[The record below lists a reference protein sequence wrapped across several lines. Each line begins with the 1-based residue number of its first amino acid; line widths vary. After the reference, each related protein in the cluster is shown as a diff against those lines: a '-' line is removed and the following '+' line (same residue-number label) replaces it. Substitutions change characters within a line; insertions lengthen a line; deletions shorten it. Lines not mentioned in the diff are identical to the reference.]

1 MENTWINAFGFK
13 NVGPSKKQKIKLVN
27 LLIINGTGLLEKM
40 LLPTGKVDGQTTT
53 MPGHATN
60 TVGCHKTDCEASGSL
75 TPVHVSRGHDVG
87 NDFKIKD
94 HENPCPSTGN
104 SAGLMPEDLSPPAEE
119 YEIKMTLGR
128 TSPLS
133 VAEVKLDTLPA
144 ADCEDNMQIKSEADD
159 VQEGKFSENNG
170 KLVAENTVAELNHE
184 DKSISSHIHSLA
196 IHVTVDA
203 DPCSRSYDEIGKGES
218 CPSRELSVQAAL
230 IMDKTE
236 SNLNIKTLS
245 ACSANEEDKRSC
257 VVPVGI
263 LSVTMDGKPDNHD
276 LKTIA
281 GGHIQS
287 LTEAKGSNNIT
298 NQVSIG
304 EEYSAS
310 AVDNGVT
317 RNGYVQQREA
327 VKNKTGPLSPELEH
341 SSMSID
347 VMKKLNVSKSVE
359 THKVEMNDVAI
370 KLGMKHEGFNDA
382 GTTTPTLNIS
392 NEVCG
397 EVMAKP
403 TLNCGGSQLHGEDGI
418 HSSGMEKGLALK

>member
-1 MENTWINAFGFK
+1 
-13 NVGPSKKQKIKLVN
+13 
-27 LLIINGTGLLEKM
+27 
-40 LLPTGKVDGQTTT
+40 
-53 MPGHATN
+53 
-60 TVGCHKTDCEASGSL
+60 
-75 TPVHVSRGHDVG
+75 
-87 NDFKIKD
+87 
-94 HENPCPSTGN
+94 
-104 SAGLMPEDLSPPAEE
+104 
-119 YEIKMTLGR
+119 
-128 TSPLS
+128 
-133 VAEVKLDTLPA
+133 
-144 ADCEDNMQIKSEADD
+144 MQIKSEADD
-159 VQEGKFSENNG
+159 IQEGKFSENNG

-184 DKSISSHIHSLA
+184 DKSISSHIYSLA

-230 IMDKTE
+230 ITDKTE

-281 GGHIQS
+281 DGHIQS